1 MRKGWRKIWTI
12 ATFEF
17 LTAVRRPG
25 YLITTFGMPLFM
37 AAYSGIVAIP
47 AYFASRSV
55 REPSIYG
62 VVDPGGVL
70 HLEGETTASQ
80 SQVPEE
86 VKRALDAMGRGGR
99 AENQFMLAN
108 SIFRPYCVGKRGAR
122 GGGRAD
128 DQGLLRRAC
137 RLHREGRRRR
147 LHAGHDQRRGSESRN
162 AFSTLIGNVSSAAG
176 STIRRARASSAR
188 SRKRGD
194 SA

>member
-25 YLITTFGMPLFM
+25 YLITTFGMPLFL

-70 HLEGETTASQ
+70 HLEGETTSSQ

-99 AENQFMLAN
+99 AEDQFMLAN
-108 SIFRPYCVGKRGAR
+108 SIFRPYSSESDARAAVAARAIKGYFLVPADYIAR
-122 GGGRAD
+122 GVVD
-128 DQGLLRRAC
+128 VYTQDTFNVS
-137 RLHREGRRRR
+137 
-147 LHAGHDQRRGSESRN
+147 GSESRN
-162 AFSTLIGNVSSAAG
+162 AFSTFDQGTSRQR
-176 STIRRARASSAR
+176 TAR
-188 SRKRGD
+188 
-194 SA
+194 